1 MRIPVTLSAEFRGL
15 ARKAGRFEAQENGS
29 TRTVEYT
36 DAYKF
41 ETTDADGV
49 LCDVVLSQKACDQAA
64 DFDSATLKPGDRVT
78 IAGVCADGQGNDGM
92 YLKPLK
98 LVKGD
103 NVAKLQA
110 A

>member
-1 MRIPVTLSAEFRGL
+1 MRIPVTLTAEYRGL
-15 ARKAGRFEAQENGS
+15 ARKSGSFEKNENGR
-29 TRTVEYT
+29 TQTVEFS

-49 LCDVVLSQKACDQAA
+49 LCDVVLSQKSCDKAA
-64 DFDSATLKPGDRVT
+64 DFDSSSLKPGDRVT
-78 IAGVCADGQGNDGM
+78 IAGVCADGNDGM
-92 YLKPLK
+92 YLMPLK